1 MEFDASLGCIMEEGG
16 DGHTRASAIQTMC
29 KLLVCVRWVII
40 GMESADSMKEV
51 STLFSQ
57 SIGNSKTYIHPHAII
72 GGNVNTIGLNLLNYS
87 LNVSREVCYRL
98 M

>member
-16 DGHTRASAIQTMC
+16 DGYTRASAIQTMS

-40 GMESADSMKEV
+40 GMESADSVKEV
-51 STLFSQ
+51 SPLFSQ
-57 SIGNSKTYIHPHAII
+57 SIGQSETNIHPHAII

-87 LNVSREVCYRL
+87 VYISREVCCRL